1 MKYKLRFASVL
12 VLTAALAMSVTGCHT
27 AAVVT
32 TNADGT
38 SSTNN
43 QTTFLGTVVTP
54 AGIYAQFRGG
64 NSLAALNALRAD
76 PAALPYLNALH
87 QLLESTV
94 TTGNYDPVAL
104 SAAVAALPLKSI
116 HDPHALEAI
125 QTGFALWQMFEPVI
139 QQQINGKN
147 PFIVPALQGIADGIG
162 DALATWG
169 QTNGGTPAPAPVLPV
184 PTPPPAK
191 TTFIH
196 ISPELSERLAH
207 FGATGS
213 CARIESLASR

>member
-1 MKYKLRFASVL
+1 MKYKLRCILA
-12 VLTAALAMSVTGCHT
+12 LTATLAVSTTGCRT

-54 AGIYAQFRGG
+54 AGIYSQFRGG

-87 QLLESTV
+87 QVLEATV

-169 QTNGGTPAPAPVLPV
+169 QTQVPATPTALP
-184 PTPPPAK
+184 K
-191 TTFIH
+191 TTFINVPPDLMR
-196 ISPELSERLAH
+196 SLTQFRR
-207 FGATGS
+207 TGS
-213 CARIESLASR
+213 YSHSQSLASN